1 MGLLTFLNEGHILS
15 VAAADFNAAGMPDLI
30 RPYLVC
36 ENLSSGAATTASPRV
51 RVPASL
57 PTLPRKLVRSPP
69 PVAAPLPWYP
79 KNSKMAQTRPLP
91 RICIALGFPDLD
103 RLMEHA
109 RREAEAGESF
119 LEVRLDY
126 LEDPERGAQAIRGF
140 LEQYPD
146 CIVLATCRRHQNRGK
161 FNGSIEEE
169 MRVLDVAVTAGAQ
182 AVDVEIESAEAA
194 ATKLS
199 LFRGRARL
207 VVSYHN
213 YEATPQLDT
222 LLNRMTRIPAD
233 GYKIVTTARKPSDY
247 GRVLALAKAHPRTP
261 LIVLAMGELGFP
273 SRVLSAAF
281 GGMYTYAAP
290 TATQGTAAGQ
300 VCARQLRHVYRVDK
314 LSRSSKIYG
323 LVADPVRHS
332 ISPAVHNRAF
342 QYRRMEAVYLPFLVA
357 PAQMRDFFGLAER
370 LPVAGFS
377 VTIPH
382 KQKILRYLDIV
393 DPLARRIGAV
403 NTVWRKAGKWRG
415 ANTDAPGVTVP
426 LAHQMRLHNASVLI
440 VGNGGAQRGLRA
452 LRCRRAHR
460 TGGPQCRPRAVAGQ
474 DLRRRGAARRAAYG
488 ALFRRP
494 GPCHAAGHVPARQR
508 VLFQRPH
515 SRRRGVRHGLQSAR
529 NGADAARPRAGQDRH
544 PRHADVHRA
553 GGAAV

>member
-1 MGLLTFLNEGHILS
+1 
-15 VAAADFNAAGMPDLI
+15 
-30 RPYLVC
+30 
-36 ENLSSGAATTASPRV
+36 
-51 RVPASL
+51 
-57 PTLPRKLVRSPP
+57 
-69 PVAAPLPWYP
+69 
-79 KNSKMAQTRPLP
+79 MAQTRPLP

-103 RLMEHA
+103 RLLDHA

-119 LEVRLDY
+119 LEFRLDY
-126 LEDPERGAQAIRGF
+126 LEHPERGAEAIHGF

-169 MRVLDVAVTAGAQ
+169 MRVLDMAVTAGAH

-194 ATKLS
+194 AAKLS

-207 VVSYHN
+207 IVSYHN

-222 LLNRMTRIPAD
+222 LLNRMTRVPAD
-233 GYKIVTTARKPSDY
+233 GYKVVTTARTPSDY
-247 GRVLALAKAHPRTP
+247 GRVLTLAKAHPRTP
-261 LIVLAMGELGFP
+261 LVVLAMGELGFP
-273 SRVLSAAF
+273 SRVLSSAF

-290 TATQGTAAGQ
+290 MATQGTAAGQ

-314 LSRSSKIYG
+314 LSRATKIYG
-323 LVADPVRHS
+323 VVADPVRHS

-357 PAQMRDFFGLAER
+357 PAQMRDFFALAER

-415 ANTDAPGVTVP
+415 ANTDAAGVTVP

-440 VGNGGAQRGLRA
+440 VGNGGAARSAACALSDAGARITLVGRNADRVRA
-452 LRCRRAHR
+452 LAKICGAEPLLAEQLPELYFDALVHATPLGMYPHVKECFFNGRIPADVVFDMVYNPLETELTRRAR
-460 TGGPQCRPRAVAGQ
+460 EQGKTVIRGMQMFVEQAVRQFETWTGEQAPRSVIEK
-474 DLRRRGAARRAAYG
+474 AALE
-488 ALFRRP
+488 ALS
-494 GPCHAAGHVPARQR
+494 CMT
-508 VLFQRPH
+508 
-515 SRRRGVRHGLQSAR
+515 
-529 NGADAARPRAGQDRH
+529 
-544 PRHADVHRA
+544 
-553 GGAAV
+553 